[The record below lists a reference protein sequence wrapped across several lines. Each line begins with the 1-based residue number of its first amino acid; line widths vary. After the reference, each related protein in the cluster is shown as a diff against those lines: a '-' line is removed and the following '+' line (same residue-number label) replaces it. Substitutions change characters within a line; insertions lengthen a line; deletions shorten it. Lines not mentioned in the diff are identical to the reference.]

1 MMIHDSGKEHVL
13 RYILFLEKKHMDFT
27 TKWTILDMVTQFYHD
42 IIYLTEGGFKKQS
55 DWRCILVLGRAHG

>member
-1 MMIHDSGKEHVL
+1 MTQGKSMCFGIF
-13 RYILFLEKKHMDFT
+13 YFWKKKHMDFT